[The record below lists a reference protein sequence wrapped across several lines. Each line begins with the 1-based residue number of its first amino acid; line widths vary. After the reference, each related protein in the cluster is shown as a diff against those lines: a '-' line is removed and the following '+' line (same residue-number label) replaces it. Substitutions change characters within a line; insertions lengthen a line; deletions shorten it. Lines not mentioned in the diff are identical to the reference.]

1 MHFESCKFIFSLS
14 AIRRTHNGDNG
25 RKVISSGSSS
35 SRNIG
40 LQAAKLK
47 TRFRPHTCNN
57 STVRIGSYES
67 ILSSSPP
74 PPSKYWLSN
83 LQVQ

>member
-14 AIRRTHNGDNG
+14 AIRRNTADNGDNG

-74 PPSKYWLSN
+74 PPLEI
-83 LQVQ
+83 LAF

>member
-1 MHFESCKFIFSLS
+1 MSVSSRRSSLS
-14 AIRRTHNGDNG
+14 SCLRFVETADNG
-25 RKVISSGSSS
+25 RKVISSGFSS

-67 ILSSSPP
+67 ILSSP
-74 PPSKYWLSN
+74 LEI
-83 LQVQ
+83 LAF